1 MLKPIIEPEQS
12 RMQQTSSH
20 NPAPVLRP
28 WLARLHPGLFA
39 IPLGLLG
46 LDGAWRRIA
55 ELHIPAASPL
65 ADALLLLGMACLL
78 LLCLLWLPKLV
89 LHWPQVKREFVHPVQ
104 GALLALLPVSILLA
118 VSQLAPDY
126 PNGKPCWLAVSL
138 LALLLQGL
146 LAWQVVK
153 QLSTGQMP
161 EELITPALYLP
172 IVPGGMVGA
181 MALKALELPGFAIL
195 LLGMGLGGWA
205 LLEMRILHRLF
216 DGPLPLAL
224 RPTLGIEIAPAAVS
238 GLAASV
244 LWPQLPAEFL
254 LIGLGIACGPV
265 VAVLTRWHWWTSTP
279 FTFSFWSFSFP
290 LAALASVTIEVVRR
304 GGWPNAVALA
314 AVLLV
319 SLIIAYLAVRTLL
332 LLVRGQLLPQN

>member
-1 MLKPIIEPEQS
+1 MSQ
-12 RMQQTSSH
+12 
-20 NPAPVLRP
+20 PAHQHPAQPLRP

-46 LDGAWRRIA
+46 LAGAWRRMA
-55 ELHIPAASPL
+55 ELQVPAANGL
-65 ADALLLLGMACLL
+65 ADSLVLLGMACLV
-78 LLCLLWLPKLV
+78 LLCLLWLPKLL
-89 LHWPQVKREFVHPVQ
+89 LHWGQVKREFVHPVQ
-104 GALLALLPVSILLA
+104 GALLALLPVSMLLA
-118 VSQLAPDY
+118 VSQLAPNDPTARPY
-126 PNGKPCWLAVSL
+126 WLTVSL

-161 EELITPALYLP
+161 EELVTPALYLP
-172 IVPGGMVGA
+172 IVPGGLVGA
-181 MALKALELPGFAIL
+181 MALKALGLPGFAML

-216 DGPLPLAL
+216 DGPLPMAL
-224 RPTLGIEIAPAAVS
+224 RPTLGIEMAPAAVA
-238 GLAASV
+238 GLAASF

-254 LIGLGIACGPV
+254 LIGLGVACGPV

-279 FTFSFWSFSFP
+279 FTFGFWSFSFP
-290 LAALASVTIEVVRR
+290 LAALASVTIEAVRR
-304 GGWPNAVALA
+304 GGWPTEVALS

-319 SLIIAYLAVRTLL
+319 SLIIVYLAVRTLH